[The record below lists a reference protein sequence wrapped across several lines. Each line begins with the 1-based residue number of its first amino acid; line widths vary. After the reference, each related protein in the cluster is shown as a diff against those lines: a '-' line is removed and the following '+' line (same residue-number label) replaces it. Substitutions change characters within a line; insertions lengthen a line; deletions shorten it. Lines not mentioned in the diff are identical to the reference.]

1 MVRTVP
7 RTSPLRGV
15 TLEGTLEVVI
25 GGPRPSRTAVAA
37 PPPPVSG
44 PPSLQDPTVDPTS
57 EPTAPASL
65 EAIATDASDEPPWP
79 DEVRDRLAA
88 EAAAATTPTEAS
100 VGQQVHV
107 RFARAPQE
115 SLVEALQ
122 GLRDVLRDHPGDT
135 PVVLH
140 IPAGSDERPM
150 RLRSGVAYDAEL
162 LAAVRRRLGEG
173 IAQLRLD

>member
-1 MVRTVP
+1 
-7 RTSPLRGV
+7 
-15 TLEGTLEVVI
+15 
-25 GGPRPSRTAVAA
+25 
-37 PPPPVSG
+37 
-44 PPSLQDPTVDPTS
+44 
-57 EPTAPASL
+57 
-65 EAIATDASDEPPWP
+65 
-79 DEVRDRLAA
+79 
-88 EAAAATTPTEAS
+88 
-100 VGQQVHV
+100 V